1 MSNMK
6 KRITIIYVVVIMV
19 LATSILYVNRSNVS
33 AASSPSNIEDMQYSE
48 LQETAL
54 YLAQSVIFKNESIIS
69 EHRLDEL
76 FTSSAYDKYIKLV
89 KNNEIGGEMI
99 GDCIAD
105 VTYPDESSTG
115 DTVLM
120 VNSKVWYNSKE
131 YNQLNLLEFHVNK
144 DGKIYDFNV
153 WMY

>member
-6 KRITIIYVVVIMV
+6 KRIISVIVIIV
-19 LATSILYVNRSNVS
+19 LAASILYLNRSNAS
-33 AASSPSNIEDMQYSE
+33 AASSPSNLEDMQYSE

-54 YLAQSVIFKNESIIS
+54 YLAQSIIFKDEAIIS

-76 FTSSAYDKYIKLV
+76 FNSSAYDKYINFV
-89 KNNEIGGEMI
+89 NNNEIGGEML
-99 GDCIAD
+99 GDCVAD
-105 VTYPDESSTG
+105 LTYPDESSTG

-120 VNSKVWYNSKE
+120 INSKIWYDSKE
-131 YNQLNLLEFHVNK
+131 YNQLNLLEFHINK
-144 DGKIYDFNV
+144 DGKIYGFNV

>member
-1 MSNMK
+1 MK
-6 KRITIIYVVVIMV
+6 KRIISVVVLIV
-19 LATSILYVNRSNVS
+19 LTVSLLYVNRNNVS
-33 AASSPSNIEDMQYSE
+33 AASSPSNLEDMQYSE

-54 YLAQSVIFKNESIIS
+54 YLAQSVIFKNESLIS

-76 FTSSAYDKYIKLV
+76 FTSSAYDKYINLV
-89 KNNEIGGEMI
+89 NNNEIGGEMI

-120 VNSKVWYNSKE
+120 INSKVWYNSKE
-131 YNQLNLLEFHVNK
+131 YNQLNLLEFHINK
-144 DGKIYDFNV
+144 DGKIYGFNV

>member
-6 KRITIIYVVVIMV
+6 KRIISVVVLIV
-19 LATSILYVNRSNVS
+19 LTVSLLYVNRNNVS
-33 AASSPSNIEDMQYSE
+33 AASSPSNLEDMQYSE

-54 YLAQSVIFKNESIIS
+54 YLAQSVIFKNESLIS

-76 FTSSAYDKYIKLV
+76 FTSSAYDKYINLV
-89 KNNEIGGEMI
+89 NNNEIGGEMI

-120 VNSKVWYNSKE
+120 INSKVWYNSKE
-131 YNQLNLLEFHVNK
+131 YNQLNLLEFHINK
-144 DGKIYDFNV
+144 DGKIYGFNV